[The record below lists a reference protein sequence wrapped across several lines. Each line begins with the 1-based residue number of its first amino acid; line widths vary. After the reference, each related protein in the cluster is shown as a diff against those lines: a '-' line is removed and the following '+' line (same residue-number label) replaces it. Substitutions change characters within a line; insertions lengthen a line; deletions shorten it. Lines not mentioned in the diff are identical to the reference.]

1 MASTTTAAANNNNN
15 NRISLPGFGRALNDY
30 PHDLIQDTQ
39 DTQGHRLRRRLRFPH
54 VIEDECSAR
63 GVSMRER
70 RMIGFINV
78 ITDKPEWTRK
88 VFDEEIVAKWRAE
101 ALGPYQGFD
110 EEDEKGEEGKDE
122 GGKGEEGKDREEERE
137 LNGDVDGEVDEG
149 SDEESEAELNEDYLT
164 EPMFSYVR
172 SHPTSGGLNC

>member
-1 MASTTTAAANNNNN
+1 
-15 NRISLPGFGRALNDY
+15 
-30 PHDLIQDTQ
+30 
-39 DTQGHRLRRRLRFPH
+39 
-54 VIEDECSAR
+54 
-63 GVSMRER
+63 
-70 RMIGFINV
+70 MIGFINV

-88 VFDEEIVAKWRAE
+88 VFDEKIVAKWRAE

-110 EEDEKGEEGKDE
+110 EEDEKGEEGNGEGGKGEEGKDE
-122 GGKGEEGKDREEERE
+122 GEKGEEGKDREEEGE

-172 SHPTSGGLNC
+172 SHPTNGGLNC